1 MQCSHALNCRTSAM
15 WQLYSAQFMYNAT
28 LNINQTPVVFICMR
42 FDEKINSDYFYFFL
56 FFIPANGKKPRKKKE
71 KLSIHYLSLC
81 TKSYTH
87 MHTYGSNIFISSSM
101 HFSSSQFYA
110 LPYNCNMLMR
120 EHSTLAMALD
130 DFCESLI
137 RCMIL
142 VDIDTLRHL
151 DRLLMWFN

>member
-1 MQCSHALNCRTSAM
+1 
-15 WQLYSAQFMYNAT
+15 MYNDT

-42 FDEKINSDYFYFFL
+42 FDEKINSDYFYFYFFL
-56 FFIPANGKKPRKKKE
+56 FCIPANGKKPRKKKE
-71 KLSIHYLSLC
+71 KIVHTLSLALC

-120 EHSTLAMALD
+120 EHSTLATMALD

-151 DRLLMWFN
+151 DRLLM